1 MISSAVLGALF
12 VTDPKKIAEIHART
26 RPNSHARDGSPVPE
40 QEWDDRSLPLGSRV
54 GEFEITEIIGKGGFG
69 IVYLAWD
76 HSLERVVALKEYMPA
91 SFASRTNRIQV
102 NPLSER
108 HRDTFQVGL
117 SSFVNEAKL
126 LAQFHSPSLVEVHR
140 FWEDN
145 GTAYM
150 AMPYYRGLTLG
161 ETIRSF
167 SGPPSE
173 AWLMDLLAP
182 LTEALMELHSVDCY
196 HRDVAPDN
204 ILILADTGSPLL
216 LDFGAARRVIAGQA
230 HALTIILKA
239 GYAPIEQY
247 GDIPGLQQGPWT
259 DVYALASVV
268 YWSVTG
274 KTPPAATGRIIRDT
288 YVPLAECASPQ
299 YTRNFVT
306 AIDRALAV
314 LPEGR
319 TQSITKLRSELGLS
333 PLTVRGKSATF
344 RWSDPDATVIQVSP
358 TVSKEP
364 KQSSEVVGSPGEP
377 DSSDSPTPPIEVA
390 PSTPRLRGLPMA
402 AGVGAAALL
411 IAVAA
416 SVWLFHSND
425 NVPPPLDAVSKRSDS
440 LPLPPP
446 SPAPPLPKPSPV
458 VAETIP
464 IPQSAADALELI
476 LAKKDPTLGV
486 GVDISGPTWQG
497 GVARRSVRYTSSEP
511 GHLYLIGVHTGNDE
525 LKLLLPGPGSPPA
538 RIHTSG
544 KVDLPVDALKP
555 GTWKFAFVV
564 ARQPLDLATHG
575 WVVED
580 TAWKRRFAGN
590 ISPDMRGLLPW
601 GLPKCGPGALNCES
615 AYGAVAFE
623 LEIDAAPSMDVA
635 KQAPAQPTSPVRKV
649 ERATRSS
656 RIDVERGSPKSAK
669 AAVNPECE
677 KILLRMSLGEA
688 GQELI
693 ERMKTL
699 KCN

>member
-1 MISSAVLGALF
+1 M
-12 VTDPKKIAEIHART
+12 
-26 RPNSHARDGSPVPE
+26 
-40 QEWDDRSLPLGSRV
+40 
-54 GEFEITEIIGKGGFG
+54 GEFEITGIIGKGGFG

-182 LTEALMELHSVDCY
+182 LTEALMELHSVQCY

-204 ILILADTGSPLL
+204 ILILADSGSPLL

-247 GDIPGLQQGPWT
+247 GDVPGMQQGPWT

-268 YWSVTG
+268 YWLVTG
-274 KTPPAATGRIIRDT
+274 TTPPAATSRMIRDT

-299 YTRNFVT
+299 YSRSFVA

-319 TQSITKLRSELGLS
+319 TESIERLRSELGLGA
-333 PLTVRGKSATF
+333 LTVRGASATF
-344 RWSDPDATVIQVSP
+344 RWSDPDATVIAVSR
-358 TVSKEP
+358 TVSKEA
-364 KQSSEVVGSPGEP
+364 KQSSVVKGSPGAP
-377 DSSDSPTPPIEVA
+377 DSSDSAAPPIEVA
-390 PSTPRLRGLPMA
+390 PNRPRLRRLPMA
-402 AGVGAAALL
+402 AGVGAAALM

-416 SVWLFHSND
+416 GVWLFHSRSD
-425 NVPPPLDAVSKRSDS
+425 VPPPLDVVAKHSDS
-440 LPLPPP
+440 LPLRPPTP
-446 SPAPPLPKPSPV
+446 SPTLPQSAPPVP
-458 VAETIP
+458 ETIP
-464 IPQSAADALELI
+464 VPQTAADALELI
-476 LAKKDPTLGV
+476 LAKKDPALRV
-486 GVDISGPTWQG
+486 RVDISGPRPQG
-497 GVARRSVRYTSSEP
+497 GVARRSVSYTVSEP

-525 LKLLLPGPGSPPA
+525 PLQLLMPGPESSPA

-544 KVDLPVDALKP
+544 KVALPVDALQP

-564 ARQPLDLATHG
+564 ARQPLDLPTYG

-590 ISPDMRGLLPW
+590 ISPDMRTLLPW
-601 GLPKCGPGALNCES
+601 GIPNCAPAVVNCES
-615 AYGAVAFE
+615 AYGAAAFE
-623 LEIDAAPSMDVA
+623 LEIDAAPSMNVA
-635 KQAPAQPTSPVRKV
+635 KQAPAQPTSPVHKG

-656 RIDVERGSPKSAK
+656 RIDVERSSPKSVK
-669 AAVNPECE
+669 AATNPECE

-688 GQELI
+688 GQDLI